1 MQRFAGQLKADGA
14 FKSVQALRAPD
25 EAATSDYVLLHLQA
39 LLAEDD
45 VRALL
50 TSAKGQE
57 RARHPHAPSVKAL
70 PPDATLLTI
79 VRTGALA
86 SKPQRGRPPKGGEAD
101 GDFGMQRNWELGG
114 YSVSS
119 MERRSNFDNRRINVS
134 QKETQGDVLAGAG
147 LIISGV
153 PISLAEMRML
163 KPSQRKVQIGHHTT
177 ARLHTAQLDEYHN
190 EEAAEHVRYVFPQF
204 DEGTAG
210 GFSTGVPGLVA
221 GVTGLLPDD
230 CGKYTEPYEDF
241 LGLEILPNKK
251 GRTVA
256 GGLLRILLCRGM
268 TDIYFLGSD
277 AVTSN
282 TGHLSGAIAYLRRDL
297 DRKLIFIVRCM
308 AHICSRTI
316 RVSYAG
322 VLNMSC
328 TYPQRPESSPGDDVA
343 AQGANPRVAVW
354 RGNRC

>member
-1 MQRFAGQLKADGA
+1 MQRFGGQLKADGA

-70 PPDATLLTI
+70 PPDAALMTI
-79 VRTGALA
+79 VRAGALA
-86 SKPQRGRPPKGGEAD
+86 SKPRRGRPPKGGEAD

-153 PISLAEMRML
+153 PTSLAEMRML
-163 KPSQRKVQIGHHTT
+163 KPSQRRVQIGHQTT

-256 GGLLRILLCRGM
+256 GGLLRILLRRGM
-268 TDIYFLGSD
+268 SDIYFLGSD

-297 DRKLIFIVRCM
+297 NRKLIFILRCM
-308 AHICSRTI
+308 AHICSRTLR
-316 RVSYAG
+316 RV
-322 VLNMSC
+322 
-328 TYPQRPESSPGDDVA
+328 TSSDP
-343 AQGANPRVAVW
+343 NPSPT
-354 RGNRC
+354 